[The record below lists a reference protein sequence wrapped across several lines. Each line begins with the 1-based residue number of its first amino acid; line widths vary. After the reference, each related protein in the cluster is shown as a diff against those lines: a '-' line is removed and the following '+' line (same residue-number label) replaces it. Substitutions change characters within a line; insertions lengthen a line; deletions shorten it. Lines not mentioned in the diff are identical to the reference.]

1 VQFLAPIWLA
11 LAGAAAVPLLL
22 HLLRR
27 RVGTR
32 IDFPAARYLARA
44 EQENSAKLRL
54 RNWLLMA
61 LRVLAVL
68 LVALAAA
75 RPVADLGSAS
85 HAPTALAIVLD
96 NSLSTTAV
104 ADGRPVLDALR
115 AEASRVLAGAST
127 ADRVWLVTADGRV
140 TGGSV
145 SAVRDAV
152 ARAPALAG
160 AGNLAAAVSRA
171 AALVQGAGAGA
182 PAVVVL
188 TDGQATAWAGSAD
201 VGAARTTIVRAVG
214 DAPRDRAVVDAAA
227 RPARW
232 SPSGEVWARLAAG
245 DTTTWRVV
253 LTDTGGREVGSA
265 RGTAPPNGEVRVA
278 LRPTATGWL
287 SGAVSV
293 EPDELRGDDVR
304 HFAVLAGAPP
314 AVRADPTA
322 GPFVASALAAL
333 RQAGRVREGG
343 GTEAVT
349 IGEPGF
355 AVGRPVLL
363 VAPADAGRLGAAN
376 QALARL
382 EVPWRFGAPVTA
394 AARARVAGLVGADS
408 AVVVDVTRRWRLVP
422 QGGAASDTLAAVSGE
437 PWIVAGPGYVLIASA
452 LDPAA
457 TAFPIR
463 AAFVPWLGAALGQR
477 LQEGGLVQ
485 RAAPGASVAVPAG
498 ASALR
503 GPDGARTALGD
514 RTLSAPVRP
523 GVYLW
528 LRSGAPVGALVV
540 DPEAEELRLERLN
553 GEALRARVRGRRVEL
568 SNGGAEAAGLAFAG
582 GGRRPIGGILV
593 AAALLALAAEAVL
606 ARRGAAGGFGASAV
620 PSRA

>member
-44 EQENSAKLRL
+44 EQESSAKLRL

-85 HAPTALAIVLD
+85 HAPTALAVVLD

-115 AEASRVLAGAST
+115 AEAVRVLAGAGT

-152 ARAPALAG
+152 GRVPALAG

-188 TDGQATAWAGSAD
+188 TDGQASAWTSAAD

-214 DAPRDRAVVDAAA
+214 DAPRNRAVIDAAA

-232 SPSGEVWARLAAG
+232 SPGGEAWARLAAG
-245 DTTTWRVV
+245 DTSTWRVV

-293 EPDELRGDDVR
+293 QPDELRGDDVR
-304 HFAVLAGAPP
+304 HFAVLVGAPP
-314 AVRADPTA
+314 AVRADATAARSSPRRSPHCGRRGACARAAAPT
-322 GPFVASALAAL
+322 PSPSASRAS
-333 RQAGRVREGG
+333 RSAGRCSSS
-343 GTEAVT
+343 
-349 IGEPGF
+349 
-355 AVGRPVLL
+355 RPPT
-363 VAPADAGRLGAAN
+363 PADSVR
-376 QALARL
+376 
-382 EVPWRFGAPVTA
+382 P
-394 AARARVAGLVGADS
+394 
-408 AVVVDVTRRWRLVP
+408 TRRWPARGAVALRRP
-422 QGGAASDTLAAVSGE
+422 GHGGRPGA
-437 PWIVAGPGYVLIASA
+437 VAGSSGPT
-452 LDPAA
+452 P
-457 TAFPIR
+457 
-463 AAFVPWLGAALGQR
+463 PWW
-477 LQEGGLVQ
+477 
-485 RAAPGASVAVPAG
+485 S
-498 ASALR
+498 
-503 GPDGARTALGD
+503 T
-514 RTLSAPVRP
+514 
-523 GVYLW
+523 
-528 LRSGAPVGALVV
+528 
-540 DPEAEELRLERLN
+540 
-553 GEALRARVRGRRVEL
+553 
-568 SNGGAEAAGLAFAG
+568 
-582 GGRRPIGGILV
+582 
-593 AAALLALAAEAVL
+593 
-606 ARRGAAGGFGASAV
+606 
-620 PSRA
+620 